1 MTMLLPRAHRSDIRP
16 SWKPTSF
23 TPPKPSMASMATI
36 PRMSA
41 FVLATMID
49 RFDHH
54 AIAIEDRTFLPNEAI
69 HWLALHMLPPRGG
82 HFKRQGENLAVSCA
96 KGTLTYGIPQLQ
108 FPWDVGSTLLP
119 SQLRSLAFARCQG
132 HKSGLDPDQER
143 EWGVISAMRAQW
155 RQASY
160 SHATGSLHI
169 CPDSTQHRFPP
180 VKQMLDLTLP
190 HPYLP
195 RPYLGYAWRD
205 IPVLERLALTSR
217 RWMPLDTLGRLPTCA
232 LVDAAPI
239 ALLPASRP
247 SPRSLWW
254 EFTHSGQ
261 VLDPALETFVFP
273 VFHYNPFCSW
283 QAAPSR
289 RF

>member
-1 MTMLLPRAHRSDIRP
+1 
-16 SWKPTSF
+16 
-23 TPPKPSMASMATI
+23 MAAMATI

-41 FVLATMID
+41 FVLAAMID

-96 KGTLTYGIPQLQ
+96 KATLAYGIPQLQ
-108 FPWDVGSTLLP
+108 FPWDIGSTLLP
-119 SQLRSLAFARCQG
+119 SQLRSLAFSRCQG
-132 HKSGLDPDQER
+132 HKLGLDPDQER
-143 EWGVISAMRAQW
+143 EWRVISVMRAQW
-155 RQASY
+155 RHASY
-160 SHATGSLHI
+160 SHATGSLNIWH
-169 CPDSTQHRFPP
+169 DSTHHQFPP

-190 HPYLP
+190 HPCLP

-217 RWMPLDTLGRLPTCA
+217 RWMPVDTLGRLPTCA
-232 LVDAAPI
+232 LVEAAPV

-254 EFTHSGQ
+254 DITHCEAFLHCQ
-261 VLDPALETFVFP
+261 LEAMVFP
-273 VFHYNPFCSW
+273 GLPIL
-283 QAAPSR
+283 PSR
-289 RF
+289 AVYPGSFHRKMHAHHSVAG